1 MARLA
6 VKIGGK
12 MSKNLRRFVKI
23 RRNSQKY
30 TVFEPFFWGYLC
42 KWSKIYEPDT
52 LLRMC
57 ENRLS
62 ESAVRQGIGRDFGYC

>member
-1 MARLA
+1 
-6 VKIGGK
+6 
-12 MSKNLRRFVKI
+12 MSKNLQNMRKFPKML
-23 RRNSQKY
+23 
-30 TVFEPFFWGYLC
+30 VFLDTFFWGYLR

-62 ESAVRQGIGRDFGYC
+62 ESDV